1 MKILYKTLL
10 LFLLLSSSLHAEQI
24 PLDSTLTRLYT
35 HAADLMSE
43 GGQNNYEKAQRT
55 FDSAFAIRGVE
66 QSPIFPI
73 LLNEQATLL
82 VYIGEGERAFEMK
95 KRCSLTYLK

>member
-1 MKILYKTLL
+1 MKILYKILL

-43 GGQNNYEKAQRT
+43 GGQNNYKKAQRT
-55 FDSAFAIRGVE
+55 FDSAFAMCGVE

-73 LLNEQATLL
+73 LLNE
-82 VYIGEGERAFEMK
+82 
-95 KRCSLTYLK
+95 